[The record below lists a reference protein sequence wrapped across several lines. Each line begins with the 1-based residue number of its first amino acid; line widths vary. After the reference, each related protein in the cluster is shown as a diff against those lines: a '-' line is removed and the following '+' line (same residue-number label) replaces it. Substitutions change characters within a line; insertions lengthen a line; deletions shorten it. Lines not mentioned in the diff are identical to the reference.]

1 MSKEQQLRKL
11 LDERILILDGAMG
24 SLIQVYMLDEAG
36 FRGER
41 FSDHAYNVKGNN
53 DLLNMTQQDIIRAIY
68 LAYLDAGADLVTT
81 NTFNANAISQAD
93 YHLSEYAYEMNL
105 NAARLAREAADAVT
119 ERDPGKPR
127 FVVGSLGP
135 LNRTL
140 SLSPDVSDPGYRN
153 VTWEEV
159 VSAYKEAARGLVE
172 GGADIILIETF
183 FDTLNAKGAIFAVK
197 SLFEEL
203 GFELPLMISGTITDA
218 SGRTLSGQT
227 MEAFYYY

>member
-41 FSDHAYNVKGNN
+41 FSDHAYDVKGNN

-105 NAARLAREAADAVT
+105 NAARLAREAG
-119 ERDPGKPR
+119 E
-127 FVVGSLGP
+127 VGG
-135 LNRTL
+135 
-140 SLSPDVSDPGYRN
+140 DV
-153 VTWEEV
+153 
-159 VSAYKEAARGLVE
+159 
-172 GGADIILIETF
+172 
-183 FDTLNAKGAIFAVK
+183 
-197 SLFEEL
+197 
-203 GFELPLMISGTITDA
+203 ISGGGTGTRTSPSAA
-218 SGRTLSGQT
+218 SAQPADMRSGIFMNSKT
-227 MEAFYYY
+227 HTRALGYSTR